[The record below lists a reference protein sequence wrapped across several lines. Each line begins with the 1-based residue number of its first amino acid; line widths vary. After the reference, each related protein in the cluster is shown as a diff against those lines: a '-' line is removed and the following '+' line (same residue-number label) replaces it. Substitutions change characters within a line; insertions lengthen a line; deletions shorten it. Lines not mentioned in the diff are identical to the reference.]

1 MKLLIDTQCW
11 LWMSAHPEK
20 LSRKTHALLMD
31 SSTER
36 LLSAAS
42 IWELAIKYQLGK
54 IPLPVAPHDFVP
66 SRLATTQTDT
76 LSISAPHA
84 LRAGLLPPHHR
95 DPFDRMIIAQ
105 ALVEGLVVLTAD
117 RAFRKYE
124 VERLVP

>member
-1 MKLLIDTQCW
+1 
-11 LWMSAHPEK
+11 MSAHPEK

-42 IWELAIKYQLGK
+42 IWELATKYELGK